1 MISTQKRQWMTTP
14 RLDSRLLLRGLIA
27 FNIVLAVYNIITL
40 QSNTRNSK
48 SSPCVVVIN
57 TSKDTQNAQKSIV
70 KVFNYLFIFKF

>member
-1 MISTQKRQWMTTP
+1 MITP

-40 QSNTRNSK
+40 QSNTRNTK
-48 SSPCVVVIN
+48 SNPCVIVIN

-70 KVFNYLFIFKF
+70 KVFNYILIYNVLIEILSIY